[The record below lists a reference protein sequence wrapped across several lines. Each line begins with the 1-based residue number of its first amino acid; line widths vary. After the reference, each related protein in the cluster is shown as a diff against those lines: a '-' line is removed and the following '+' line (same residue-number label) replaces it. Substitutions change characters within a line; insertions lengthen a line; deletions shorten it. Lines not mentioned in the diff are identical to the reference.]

1 VSTSDYVV
9 SSYTP
14 TLSALITARDTQ
26 RLRTCHDKPP
36 KLLIHA
42 QIKAEGLDDLPSA
55 LTEVEIVKSIV
66 SKDRIVEFDPKSSH
80 SLDPPRATQFIM
92 DNLAMASILHLACHA
107 HQLRDEPLESGFDL
121 ADGRLRLGQ
130 LMKLRAS
137 HGQLAYL
144 SACESAAAD
153 ETQPD
158 EGINLAATMLFV
170 GFSSV
175 IATMWLV
182 CRPFN
187 AITLT
192 HFHCFMQ
199 VNE

>member
-14 TLSALITARDTQ
+14 TLSALITARDTR
-26 RLRTCHDKPP
+26 RLRAVHDQPP

-42 QIKAEGLDDLPSA
+42 QVKAEGLNDLPSA

-66 SKDRIVEFDPKSSH
+66 SDDCIVELDPKSSK
-80 SLDPPRATQFIM
+80 SLGPPQATQFIM
-92 DNLAMASILHLACHA
+92 DNLATASILHLACHA

-144 SACESAAAD
+144 SACESAGAD

-170 GFSSV
+170 GFSNV

-182 CRPFN
+182 FQPLN
-187 AITLT
+187 AITVGLFSL
-192 HFHCFMQ
+192 FHAGQ
-199 VNE
+199 